1 MRKTSLVVAIAIVLV
16 QPGCMRSP
24 EADVATA
31 QAITEIS
38 DELSALRADNADLQA
53 ELDSLRRMVARQDT
67 LLRRFANLAGFPL
80 Q

>member
-1 MRKTSLVVAIAIVLV
+1 MRKIFLIALVAVVIA